1 MSNRTRILAATDFS
15 VSAQAALKEA
25 ARLAKAR
32 DAQLSVVHVVSEEL
46 LNHSGLPGL
55 PTPQVVFAY
64 AHERLET
71 EIAKVV
77 GDQAHVIPEI
87 IIGSTHDSLSNFV
100 SENACDLAVLGGRG
114 TGAEGLVE
122 LVSRIGSLASKCLR
136 RLPCPVMI
144 VRNRD
149 HQAFQR
155 VVACVDFSETSLG
168 AARAALEVAQIDG
181 ARLDIVHAD
190 SHRHHLMHNFGSFSL
205 SHPVSSDEERQNAQQ
220 AMEKFIDRL
229 GDIPDSVHCTSHII
243 EGSPVAQ
250 TLSKFLNDH
259 EADLAV
265 LGTQGRGRLLT
276 TLLGTTAEAIIHDS
290 PCSVLMTKPANI
302 RDDIDP
308 DRQKAL
314 VSARGEKY
322 SDMAST
328 WEALAR

>member
-1 MSNRTRILAATDFS
+1 MSTRTHILAATDFS
-15 VSAQAALKEA
+15 DSAQAALKEA

-46 LNHSGLPGL
+46 LNHGGLPGL
-55 PTPQVVFAY
+55 PSCQALLAY
-64 AHERLET
+64 AHARLEA
-71 EIAKVV
+71 EIEQVI
-77 GDQAHVIPEI
+77 GDQDHVTPEI
-87 IIGSTHDSLSNFV
+87 VIGSTHDSLSNFV
-100 SENACDLAVLGGRG
+100 TENACDLAVLGGRG
-114 TGAEGLVE
+114 EGARGLA
-122 LVSRIGSLASKCLR
+122 LLASRIGSLASKCLR

-181 ARLDIVHAD
+181 ARLDIVYVD
-190 SHRHHLMHNFGSFSL
+190 SHRHHLMSNFGSFSL
-205 SHPVSSDEERQNAQQ
+205 SHPVSSDEERQKAQD
-220 AMEKFIDRL
+220 AIEKFVDRL
-229 GDIPDSVHCTSHII
+229 GEIPESVHCTSHVI

-302 RDDIDP
+302 SDDINP
-308 DRQKAL
+308 RRQKAL
-314 VSARGEKY
+314 VSGRGEMY